1 MAQIP
6 FNVSA
11 RAAILIGRENIA
23 NSKGAIIE
31 LVKNC
36 YDADSPFCLI
46 YIDNKLAVLHE
57 KLSEQQR
64 LLMISKGIKQSYFN
78 RLYKKSGN
86 NYILSAVVSPRCFS
100 AFKKRIKKLSALYI
114 IDAGDGMSR
123 HIILNHWMTIGTDNK
138 LFDYRTNSKR
148 VKSGA
153 KGIGRFALDKLGAK
167 CTMTTIPD
175 LKKSSATTGVSLDGS
190 VWSVD
195 WRDFEGGRKTI
206 DAVTASLDALKNS
219 DLISST
225 RSVENDFD
233 LGYLW
238 KWLGKIDY
246 ATKEVLPDL
255 SAFDNFSHGTVL
267 KITDLNDD
275 WNSELVT
282 QVFEDLEILVPPR
295 DIENFRIFLI
305 SSLEPNKYGEIL
317 GPDCEDFDYK
327 VEARA
332 NSNQEVEITIFR
344 EEYDFE
350 KIPSD
355 FYNFEGTKKNITN
368 FPDKKWQKTYSFSE
382 LLSGFNDN
390 EDNLGKIGAFDFNFY
405 FLKRTSTRKDSERF
419 FYKDIS
425 DKKRKDWLKQF
436 AGIKIYR
443 DNFRVRPY
451 GEIKEAAFDWLGLGL
466 RQSSSPAGVA
476 KDTSGYKVRPENV
489 AGAIRISRLT
499 NLEFEDKSSR
509 DGLQETKTFRIFKN
523 LIIGI
528 VAKFEEDRSSI
539 AKELSAYSKIRSAN
553 GVEKNEETEN
563 LAKKIIKREREKRER
578 TQTVALNGVTVR
590 NANTGN
596 GKSIDNG
603 TPYSSGD
610 ENNNRNSRSSDS
622 SQQDE
627 ELAILAR
634 YAEGVAEENEKLL
647 EEQKLLR
654 GMASS
659 GIVAASFGH
668 DLSKT
673 KDSLN
678 TRFEELTELLA
689 PKVTP
694 VDFEHMGEF
703 DNPFEFIKEMKR
715 DDRNISMWL
724 GFSLGFARKDK
735 RKRKQIFLDQFFKS
749 IEVNWRETL
758 SERGI
763 QLIVDCP
770 DDLKMRIFEIDF
782 DSIFLNLLVNSIEA
796 FKLSK
801 IQGERK
807 IFIKCTESEER
818 IEVVYMDT
826 GPGIPD
832 YLKDPNIIFQ
842 PMYTTKRDS
851 VGQEVGT
858 GLGMWIV
865 KVIADEYQA
874 NAKLHPKSA
883 NSGFNISFS
892 FPQKYK
898 SKG

>member
-1 MAQIP
+1 MTQVP

-36 YDADSPFCLI
+36 YDADSQFCII
-46 YIDNKLAVLHE
+46 YIDNKLAVMHE
-57 KLSEQQR
+57 KLSEQQKKR
-64 LLMISKGIKQSYFN
+64 MVAGGINEAYFTRIYN
-78 RLYKKSGN
+78 KSGE
-86 NYILSAVVSPRCFS
+86 NYILDPKANSRYLNT
-100 AFKKRIKKLSALYI
+100 FKKRIRKLAVLYI
-114 IDAGDGMSR
+114 IDVGDGMPR
-123 HIILNHWMTIGTDNK
+123 EIILNHWMTIGTDNK
-138 LFDYRTNSKR
+138 LFDYHTKSRR

-175 LKKSSATTGVSLDGS
+175 GRKYLSQPKAPVNGS
-190 VWSVD
+190 IWSVD
-195 WRDFEGGRKTI
+195 WRDFEGVRKTI
-206 DAVTASLDALKNS
+206 DAVTANLETIENS
-219 DLISST
+219 NLISST
-225 RSVENDFD
+225 YCLEQEFD
-233 LGYLW
+233 LNNLW
-238 KWLGKIDY
+238 VQLGKIEY
-246 ATKEVLPDL
+246 GTKEGLPDRER
-255 SAFDNFSHGTVL
+255 FDDFLHGTVL
-267 KITDLNDD
+267 KITNLHDD

-282 QVFEDLEILVPPR
+282 QVYEDLEILVPPK

-305 SSLEPNKYGEIL
+305 SSLEPDRYGEIL

-327 VEARA
+327 VEAKA
-332 NSNQEVEITIFR
+332 TTNQEVEITISR
-344 EEYDFE
+344 DEYDFE
-350 KIPSD
+350 KIPLD
-355 FYNFEGTKKNITN
+355 FHSLDSTKKNIN
-368 FPDKKWQKTYSFSE
+368 CFPAKKWTKTYSFSE
-382 LLSGFNDN
+382 LLSGFQDN
-390 EDNLGKIGAFDFNFY
+390 EGNFSKIGAFDFNFY
-405 FLKRTSTRKDSERF
+405 FLKRTSTRKDTERF
-419 FYKDIS
+419 FYKEIS
-425 DKKRKDWLKQF
+425 DKKRKDWLNQF

-476 KDTSGYKVRPENV
+476 KNSSGYKVRPENI

-509 DGLQETKTFRIFKN
+509 DGLQETKTFKVFKN
-523 LIIGI
+523 LIVSI

-539 AKELSAYSKIRSAN
+539 AKELSAYTKNRSYNSNEA
-553 GVEKNEETEN
+553 NEETEN
-563 LAKKIIKREREKRER
+563 LAKQIIEREREKRKKN
-578 TQTVALNGVTVR
+578 QAKPLAVTGTATASTGAG
-590 NANTGN
+590 NNSKNNNTGGSN
-596 GKSIDNG
+596 G
-603 TPYSSGD
+603 
-610 ENNNRNSRSSDS
+610 DS
-622 SQQDE
+622 SPHGD

-634 YAEGVAEENEKLL
+634 YAEGMAEENEKLL

-673 KDSLN
+673 KDSLA
-678 TRFEELTELLA
+678 TRFDELTELLA
-689 PKVTP
+689 PRVSP
-694 VDFEHMGEF
+694 ADFSNFDEF

-735 RKRKQIFLDQFFKS
+735 RKRRQIFLDHFFKS
-749 IEVNWRETL
+749 IEISWRETL

-763 QLIVDCP
+763 ELLIECP

-796 FKLSK
+796 FKLSR
-801 IQGERK
+801 IQGQRK
-807 IFIKCTESEER
+807 IYIKCA
-818 IEVVYMDT
+818 EVGEKIRVDYSDT
-826 GPGIPD
+826 GPGLPTH
-832 YLKDPNIIFQ
+832 LTDPNVIFE

-851 VGQEVGT
+851 VGQEIGT

-865 KVIADEYQA
+865 KVISDEYQA
-874 NAKLHPKSA
+874 NAKLLPTSA
-883 NSGFNISFS
+883 APGFNISFS

-898 SKG
+898 SKT

>member
-1 MAQIP
+1 MTQVP

-46 YIDNKLAVLHE
+46 YVDNNLAVFHD
-57 KLSEQQR
+57 KINEQQKLR
-64 LLMISKGIKQSYFN
+64 MIAGGIKSSYFGRIYAN
-78 RLYKKSGN
+78 SGERYVLN
-86 NYILSAVVSPRCFS
+86 PVAMPRYLN
-100 AFKKRIKKLSALYI
+100 AFKQRIKKLSALYI
-114 IDAGDGMSR
+114 VDAGDGMNR
-123 HIILNHWMTIGTDNK
+123 EIILNHWMTIGTDNK
-138 LFDYRTNSKR
+138 LFDYHTKSKR

-175 LKKSSATTGVSLDGS
+175 AKKYSSQSSESRDGNI
-190 VWSVD
+190 WSVD

-206 DAVTASLDALKNS
+206 DAVTATLETLKDS

-225 RSVENDFD
+225 RCPQQEFD
-233 LGYLW
+233 LLKLW
-238 KWLGKIDY
+238 EQLGTIECG
-246 ATKEVLPDL
+246 TKESLPHLDE
-255 SAFDNFSHGTVL
+255 FDHFSHGTVL
-267 KITDLNDD
+267 KITNLNDD
-275 WNSELVT
+275 WNLELVT
-282 QVFEDLEILVPPR
+282 QVFEDLEILVPPK
-295 DIENFRIFLI
+295 DIENFRIFLM
-305 SSLEPNKYGEIL
+305 SSLEPTRYGEIL
-317 GPDCEDFDYK
+317 GPDCEEFDYK
-327 VEARA
+327 LEARA
-332 NSNQEVEITIFR
+332 TANQQVEITIFR
-344 EEYDFE
+344 EEYNFE
-350 KIPSD
+350 KIPSG
-355 FYNFEGTKKNITN
+355 FFELASTKKNIPS
-368 FPDKKWQKTYSFSE
+368 FPERKWTKTYSFSE
-382 LLSGFNDN
+382 LLSGFQDS
-390 EDNLGKIGAFDFNFY
+390 DGYFSKIGTFEFNFY
-405 FLKRTSTRKDSERF
+405 FLKRTTNKKDSERF
-419 FYKDIS
+419 FYKEVA

-476 KDTSGYKVRPENV
+476 KDSNGYKVRPENI

-509 DGLQETKTFRIFKN
+509 DGLQETKTFKVFKN
-523 LIIGI
+523 LIISI
-528 VAKFEEDRSSI
+528 IAKFEEDRASI
-539 AKELSAYSKIRSAN
+539 AKEFSSYAKSRSSSTD
-553 GVEKNEETEN
+553 KPSEETEN
-563 LAKKIIKREREKRER
+563 LAKQIIEREREKRKK
-578 TQTVALNGVTVR
+578 TKALEESAAATASTKTDESSTKKSSAGSE
-590 NANTGN
+590 TGR
-596 GKSIDNG
+596 
-603 TPYSSGD
+603 
-610 ENNNRNSRSSDS
+610 ENSDT
-622 SQQDE
+622 QQDD

-634 YAEGVAEENEKLL
+634 YAENVAEENEKLL

-678 TRFEELTELLA
+678 TRFDELTELLA
-689 PKVTP
+689 PKVNPT
-694 VDFEHMGEF
+694 DFAHFDEF
-703 DNPFEFIKEMKR
+703 DNPFEFMKEMKR

-735 RKRKQIFLDQFFKS
+735 RKRKQIFLDQFFTAMEMS
-749 IEVNWRETL
+749 WRETL
-758 SERGI
+758 MERGI
-763 QLIVDCP
+763 NLLIVCP
-770 DDLKMRIFEIDF
+770 DDLKMRVFEIDF

-807 IFIKCTESEER
+807 IYIRCVETVDKINVEYT
-818 IEVVYMDT
+818 DT
-826 GPGIPD
+826 GPGLPD
-832 YLKDPNIIFQ
+832 HLKDPNIIFQ

-865 KVIADEYQA
+865 KVISDEYQA
-874 NAKLHPKSA
+874 DVKLLPTSTS
-883 NSGFNISFS
+883 SGFSISFS
-892 FPQKYK
+892 FSQKYK

>member
-1 MAQIP
+1 MTQVP

-46 YIDNKLAVLHE
+46 YVDNKLAVLHE
-57 KLSEQQR
+57 KISEQQKLR
-64 LLMISKGIKQSYFN
+64 MIDEGIKSSYFT
-78 RLYKKSGN
+78 RIYAKSGDRYLIN
-86 NYILSAVVSPRCFS
+86 PAAKSQYLN
-100 AFKKRIKKLSALYI
+100 AFKKRIKNLSVLYI
-114 IDAGDGMSR
+114 IDVGDGMSR
-123 HIILNHWMTIGTDNK
+123 EIILNHWMTIGTDNK
-138 LFDYRTNSKR
+138 LFDYQTKSKR

-167 CTMTTIPD
+167 CLMTTIPD
-175 LKKSSATTGVSLDGS
+175 AKKYLSSNSEILDGN

-206 DAVTASLDALKNS
+206 DAVTATLETLKGSN
-219 DLISST
+219 LILST
-225 RSVENDFD
+225 LSQQQEFN
-233 LGYLW
+233 LGTLW
-238 KWLGKIDY
+238 EQLGRIEY
-246 ATKEVLPDL
+246 GTKEILPDAQ
-255 SAFDNFSHGTVL
+255 SFGDFSHGTVL
-267 KITDLNDD
+267 KITNLNDD
-275 WNSELVT
+275 WNPELVT
-282 QVFEDLEILVPPR
+282 QVFEDLEILVPPK
-295 DIENFRIFLI
+295 DIENFRIFLM
-305 SSLEPNKYGEIL
+305 SSLEPDRYGEIL

-327 VEARA
+327 LEAKA
-332 NSNQEVEITIFR
+332 TNNQEVEITIFR
-344 EEYDFE
+344 EEYDFD
-350 KIPSD
+350 KIPPG
-355 FYNFEGTKKNITN
+355 FYDLDSTKKNLPN
-368 FPDKKWQKTYSFSE
+368 FPDRKWQKTYSFSE
-382 LLSGFNDN
+382 LLSGFNDKD
-390 EDNLGKIGAFDFNFY
+390 ESLGKIGAFDFNFY
-405 FLKRTSTRKDSERF
+405 FLKRTSAKKDSERF
-419 FYKDIS
+419 FYKDIA
-425 DKKRKDWLKQF
+425 DKKRKDWLSQF

-523 LIIGI
+523 LIISIIG
-528 VAKFEEDRSSI
+528 KFEEDRSAI
-539 AKELSAYSKIRSAN
+539 AKEFAVYAKNYSSNA
-553 GVEKNEETEN
+553 EKPSEEDEN
-563 LAKKIIKREREKRER
+563 LAKLIIEREREKRKK
-578 TQTVALNGVTVR
+578 TQALVVTGSATRSPVEGQTS
-590 NANTGN
+590 NSSPQDNSGGSGNT
-596 GKSIDNG
+596 
-603 TPYSSGD
+603 
-610 ENNNRNSRSSDS
+610 S
-622 SQQDE
+622 SQQGD

-678 TRFEELTELLA
+678 TRFDELAQLLA
-689 PKVTP
+689 PKVLP
-694 VDFEHMGEF
+694 ADFADFDEF

-749 IEVNWRETL
+749 MEISWRETL

-763 QLIVDCP
+763 DLLIDCP
-770 DDLKMRIFEIDF
+770 DDLKMRVFEIDF

-801 IQGERK
+801 IQGQRK
-807 IFIKCTESEER
+807 IYIRCVESVDKIGVE
-818 IEVVYMDT
+818 YSDT
-826 GPGIPD
+826 GPGLPD
-832 YLKDPNIIFQ
+832 HLADPNIIFQ

-865 KVIADEYQA
+865 KVISDEYQA
-874 NAKLHPKSA
+874 NVKLVPASV
-883 NSGFNISFS
+883 SPGFNISFN

>member
-1 MAQIP
+1 MTKIP

-46 YIDNKLAVLHE
+46 YVDNKLAVLHE
-57 KLSEQQR
+57 KLSEQQKLR
-64 LLMISKGIKQSYFN
+64 MISEGIKQSYFN
-78 RLYKKSGN
+78 RLYEKSGS
-86 NYILSAVVSPRCFS
+86 NYILNAMASPRYLN
-100 AFKKRIKKLSALYI
+100 AFKRRIKKLSTLYI

-123 HIILNHWMTIGTDNK
+123 DIILNHWMTIGTDNK
-138 LFDYRTNSKR
+138 LFDYHTKSKR

-175 LKKSSATTGVSLDGS
+175 LKKYSAATDVPLDGS
-190 VWSVD
+190 IWSVD

-225 RSVENDFD
+225 RSAEYDFD

-238 KWLGKIDY
+238 QWLEKIDY
-246 ATKEVLPDL
+246 GTKEGLPKL
-255 SAFDNFSHGTVL
+255 EEFDNFSHGTVL
-267 KITDLNDD
+267 KITNLNDD
-275 WNSELVT
+275 WNQELVT
-282 QVFEDLEILVPPR
+282 QVFEDLEILVPPK

-305 SSLEPNKYGEIL
+305 SSLESNRYGEIL

-332 NSNQEVEITIFR
+332 NNNQEVEITIFR

-355 FYNFEGTKKNITN
+355 FYDLDSTKNNIPN
-368 FPDKKWQKTYSFSE
+368 FPDRKWQKTYSFSE

-390 EDNLGKIGAFDFNFY
+390 DGNLSKIGAFDFNFY
-405 FLKRTSTRKDSERF
+405 FLKRTSTSRDSARF
-419 FYKDIS
+419 FYKNIS
-425 DKKRKDWLKQF
+425 DKRRKDWLKQF
-436 AGIKIYR
+436 AGVKIYR

-466 RQSSSPAGVA
+466 RQSSNPAGVA
-476 KDTSGYKVRPENV
+476 KDTNGYKVRPENV

-509 DGLQETKTFRIFKN
+509 DGLQETKTFRVFKN
-523 LIIGI
+523 LIISI

-539 AKELSAYSKIRSAN
+539 AKEFSAYWKSHPSSNA
-553 GVEKNEETEN
+553 ETNEETEN
-563 LAKKIIKREREKRER
+563 LAKKIIKREQER
-578 TQTVALNGVTVR
+578 RKKTQSRAVTGVEIRSTNASSDENKDGVTD
-590 NANTGN
+590 NTFGSGSNNSN
-596 GKSIDNG
+596 GS
-603 TPYSSGD
+603 
-610 ENNNRNSRSSDS
+610 SSDS
-622 SQQDE
+622 NQQEDD
-627 ELAILAR
+627 LAILVR
-634 YAEGVAEENEKLL
+634 YVEGVAEENEKLL

-678 TRFEELTELLA
+678 TRFDELTDLLA
-689 PKVTP
+689 HKVTP
-694 VDFEHMGEF
+694 VDFENSDIF

-749 IEVNWRETL
+749 IEVGWRETL

-763 QLIVDCP
+763 ELFVDCP
-770 DDLKMRIFEIDF
+770 DDLKMKIFEIDF

-807 IFIKCTESEER
+807 IFIKCTESEAKIGVE
-818 IEVVYMDT
+818 YMDT
-826 GPGIPD
+826 GPGLPD
-832 YLKDPNIIFQ
+832 HLTDPNIIFK

-865 KVIADEYQA
+865 KVISEEYQA
-874 NAKLHPKSA
+874 NVKLHPKSEHL
-883 NSGFNISFS
+883 GFNISFD